1 MKRRAKDIGRKHKD
15 IMFTNY
21 KKLREQMNKIKQMI
35 LINTL
40 VKQRL
45 LWMLIYSLGL
55 IKPIQELV

>member
-1 MKRRAKDIGRKHKD
+1 
-15 IMFTNY
+15 MFTNY
-21 KKLREQMNKIKQMI
+21 KKLEQMNKIK
-35 LINTL
+35 TDDFDKYL